1 MIEVSNGLLHAAK
14 AKYQAQKLEAIATL
28 EIYFTNAVA
37 IGEHPDLLAEVDKYL
52 DMLEDAQGK
61 INALDNHFTRQKGSE
76 TEKQLLQERGYSV
89 HNGAD
94 KSKRQPGE

>member
-1 MIEVSNGLLHAAK
+1 MIEANNGLFQAAK
-14 AKYQAQKLEAIATL
+14 ARYQAQIVEAIATL

-61 INALDNHFTRQKGSE
+61 LNALEKHFTRQQGSE
-76 TEKQLLQERGYSV
+76 IQKKLIVDSAPE
-89 HNGAD
+89 
-94 KSKRQPGE
+94 

>member
-1 MIEVSNGLLHAAK
+1 MNNGLLEAAR
-14 AKYQAQKLEAIATL
+14 AKYKAEILECIATL

-61 INALDNHFTRQKGSE
+61 IDALDKHFTRQKGSE
-76 TEKQLLQERGYSV
+76 VEKQLLVEEEV
-89 HNGAD
+89 
-94 KSKRQPGE
+94 

>member
-1 MIEVSNGLLHAAK
+1 MIEANNGLFQAAK
-14 AKYQAQKLEAIATL
+14 VRYQAQIVEAIATL

-61 INALDNHFTRQKGSE
+61 LNALEKHFTRQQGSE
-76 TEKQLLQERGYSV
+76 IQKQLIVDSAPE
-89 HNGAD
+89 
-94 KSKRQPGE
+94 

>member
-1 MIEVSNGLLHAAK
+1 MIEANNGLFQAAK
-14 AKYQAQKLEAIATL
+14 VRYQAQIVEAIATL

-61 INALDNHFTRQKGSE
+61 LNALEKHFTRQQGSE
-76 TEKQLLQERGYSV
+76 IQKQLIVEEEV
-89 HNGAD
+89 
-94 KSKRQPGE
+94 

>member
-1 MIEVSNGLLHAAK
+1 MIGTKNGLFQAAK
-14 AKYQAQKLEAIATL
+14 ARYQAQIVEAIATL

-61 INALDNHFTRQKGSE
+61 INVLDKHFTRQKGSE
-76 TEKQLLQERGYSV
+76 TEKQLLVEEE
-89 HNGAD
+89 A
-94 KSKRQPGE
+94 

>member
-1 MIEVSNGLLHAAK
+1 MNNGLLEAAR
-14 AKYQAQKLEAIATL
+14 AKYKAEILECIATL

-61 INALDNHFTRQKGSE
+61 LNALEKHFTRQQGSE
-76 TEKQLLQERGYSV
+76 IQKQLIVDSAPE
-89 HNGAD
+89 
-94 KSKRQPGE
+94 

>member
-1 MIEVSNGLLHAAK
+1 MIEANNGLFQAAK
-14 AKYQAQKLEAIATL
+14 ARYQAQIVEAIATL

-61 INALDNHFTRQKGSE
+61 LNALEKHFTRQQGSE
-76 TEKQLLQERGYSV
+76 IQKQLIVEEEV
-89 HNGAD
+89 
-94 KSKRQPGE
+94 

>member
-1 MIEVSNGLLHAAK
+1 MIEANNGLFQAAK
-14 AKYQAQKLEAIATL
+14 ARYQAQIVEAIATL

-61 INALDNHFTRQKGSE
+61 LNALEKHFTRQQGSE
-76 TEKQLLQERGYSV
+76 IQKQLIVDSAPE
-89 HNGAD
+89 
-94 KSKRQPGE
+94 

>member
-1 MIEVSNGLLHAAK
+1 MIKVNNGLFQAAK
-14 AKYQAQKLEAIATL
+14 VKYQAQIVEAIATL

-61 INALDNHFTRQKGSE
+61 LNALESHFSSKSE
-76 TEKQLLQERGYSV
+76 SQLLQEQQGYSDN
-89 HNGAD
+89 NGTD
-94 KSKRQPGE
+94 TNSERQTGK

>member
-1 MIEVSNGLLHAAK
+1 MIKVNNGLFQAAK
-14 AKYQAQKLEAIATL
+14 VKYQAQIVEAIATL

-61 INALDNHFTRQKGSE
+61 LNALEKHFTRQQGSE
-76 TEKQLLQERGYSV
+76 IQKQLIVEEEV
-89 HNGAD
+89 
-94 KSKRQPGE
+94 

>member
-1 MIEVSNGLLHAAK
+1 MIGTKNGLFQAAR
-14 AKYQAQKLEAIATL
+14 ARYQAQIVEAIATL

-61 INALDNHFTRQKGSE
+61 LNALEKHFTRQQGSE
-76 TEKQLLQERGYSV
+76 IQKQLIVEEEV
-89 HNGAD
+89 
-94 KSKRQPGE
+94 